1 MKIHIFLAAAIMAAT
16 PALAEPAQRGAQP
29 ADIAAALAVL
39 QEQRNAALDQV
50 VELRVALASAQRD
63 LAAAHKEIE
72 SLKSKPAPEDG
83 KPGADQSPRPSS
95 KAP

>member
-1 MKIHIFLAAAIMAAT
+1 MKIRILAAAVMLAAT

-29 ADIAAALAVL
+29 ADIAAALTVL

-50 VELRVALASAQRD
+50 VELRVALASAHRD
-63 LAAAHKEIE
+63 LTAVRKEIE
-72 SLKSKPAPEDG
+72 SLKSKPAPEAG
-83 KPGADQSPRPSS
+83 QSGADRSPEPQG